1 MSQRDS
7 SRSADTPGLQITP
20 LLPYLAA
27 AVEEVDPNRPLE
39 ASLLAGGRSNLS
51 YVLAQ
56 GDRMW
61 VLRRPPLGHVMPTA
75 HDMGREYRVLTG
87 LFSAG
92 FPVPR
97 PVLLCTD
104 DSVIGAPFL
113 LMDYVNGRVI
123 ADADDAKSFGPND
136 ASEISRQLVQTLARL
151 HRVDVAA
158 AGLDGLGRPTGYL
171 ARQVQRWAQQWDRT
185 KTRELAT
192 VPALVSALEQRVS
205 VLPTTMP
212 WSVVH
217 GDYRLDNVI
226 LDPAGID
233 IRAVVDWEMSTL
245 GDPVADLAVMLVYWS
260 RPGDVLRHRVPV
272 AARVTDGPGF
282 WERPDIVRTYAETSG
297 LDLGHLDTCI
307 ALACLKLAVIMESIH
322 FRTLAGHQVGAG
334 RDEPDM
340 GPATEALADLGR
352 AVLSAGV
359 DGLSR

>member
-1 MSQRDS
+1 MSQPDS
-7 SRSADTPGLQITP
+7 SPSTDKPGLRIKP
-20 LLPYLAA
+20 LLQYLAA
-27 AVEEVDPNRPLE
+27 AVDVDPDRPLE
-39 ASLLAGGRSNLS
+39 AALLAGGRSNLS

-56 GDRMW
+56 GDQMW

-75 HDMGREYRVLTG
+75 HDMRREYRVLTG
-87 LFSAG
+87 LFTAE

-97 PVLLCTD
+97 PLLLCTD

-113 LMDYVNGRVI
+113 LMDHVDGRVI
-123 ADADDAKSFGPND
+123 ADAHDAKSLSPND
-136 ASEISRQLVQTLARL
+136 ASEISHQLVQTLARL
-151 HRVDVAA
+151 HTVDVAA
-158 AGLDGLGRPTGYL
+158 AGLDGLGRPNGYL
-171 ARQVQRWAQQWDRT
+171 ARQVRRWAQQWDRT
-185 KTRELAT
+185 KTRELAS

-226 LDPAGID
+226 LDPTGTG

-260 RPGDVLRHRVPV
+260 RPGDVLRHRIPV
-272 AARVTDGPGF
+272 ATGVTDGPGF
-282 WERPDIVRTYAETSG
+282 WDRPDLVRMYGETSG
-297 LDLGHLDTCI
+297 HDLAHLDTCI

-322 FRTLAGHQVGAG
+322 YRTLAGHQVGAA
-334 RDEPDM
+334 RDELAM
-340 GPATEALADLGR
+340 GSATEALAALGHS
-352 AVLSAGV
+352 VLLVGV